1 MTAPTF
7 LDPDWHTPHVPLW
20 RAMLAPL
27 VGQPVRALEVGS
39 YEGRSAHWLLSN
51 VLTHPDASITC
62 IDTFENRERERRFFA
77 NASGAHALAGPS
89 SEWLPRLFVAHGP
102 GSYDFIYIDGS
113 HDAHDVLLDATLAL
127 ELVRVGGLLAFDDYE
142 WGGGDGPKRAVDA
155 LFACNTDRLEVL
167 HVGAQAWFRRA
178 R

>member
-39 YEGRSAHWLLSN
+39 YEGRSAHWLLAN
-51 VLTHPDASITC
+51 VFTHPSASLTC
-62 IDTFENRERERRFFA
+62 IDMFEDDERKRRFA
-77 NASGAHALAGPS
+77 DNAPRARMHAGPS
-89 SEWLPRLFVAHGP
+89 SLWLPYLFDERGP
-102 GSYDFIYIDGS
+102 CSHDFVYIDGS
-113 HDAHDVLLDATLAL
+113 HDAHDVLLDAALAL
-127 ELVRVGGLLAFDDYE
+127 ELVRVGGLLAFDDYV